1 MNKFCLIFILFFPLI
16 TFSAG
21 DKKEIIESNNDL
33 MLLKKEIEKEKS
45 EIKKIDQS
53 KISVNLKL
61 KAIEKEIAFNEAVL
75 SEINKQY
82 IKIKGNQQ
90 LIGEKI
96 DILTRDI
103 EVLMKE
109 VRKGNIYLVD
119 NRGIINL
126 KLLIF
131 SRSYHEMIKNL
142 EIIEKV
148 NIKLKDKI
156 SQIAMK
162 KKEIEELNK
171 QFAEKSKELEN
182 LKKIKWEVLR
192 ELQNQ
197 KVIYTQTLAVL
208 DVDKKHKESYY
219 SILQSRYEELN
230 KRILEVEK
238 ENRNSNFTP
247 SGTGFGK
254 LKGFLDWPVKGRI
267 VEGFGVKY
275 VESLKTEIYNKGV
288 KIEVNGDGFV
298 RSVHDGVVKYVDWIK
313 GYGNLVIISHPDD
326 FYTIY
331 ANIDDVLVKNGQR
344 VTKGEKIG
352 IIDVDIKEVQ
362 HYLYFEIRKNNNAL
376 NPQEWLKKEAT

>member
-1 MNKFCLIFILFFPLI
+1 MNKFWLIFILFFPLM
-16 TFSAG
+16 TFSAEN
-21 DKKEIIESNNDL
+21 KKEIIESSNDL

-53 KISVNLKL
+53 KTSVGLKL
-61 KAIEKEIAFNEAVL
+61 KVIEKEIAFNEAVL
-75 SEINKQY
+75 SEINKKY
-82 IKIKGNQQ
+82 SKVKENQQ
-90 LIGEKI
+90 LIGDKI
-96 DILTRDI
+96 YILTRDI

-119 NRGIINL
+119 NRGVINL

-156 SQIAMK
+156 SQIATK

-171 QFAEKSKELEN
+171 QFDEKSKELEN
-182 LKKIKWEVLR
+182 LKKIKWEVLK

-197 KVIYTQTLAVL
+197 KVIYMQTLTVL

-219 SILQSRYEELN
+219 LILQSRYEDLN
-230 KRILEVEK
+230 KRVLEIEK
-238 ENRNSNFTP
+238 ENKNTHFNQTAI
-247 SGTGFGK
+247 GFGK
-254 LKGFLDWPVKGRI
+254 LKGLLDWPVKGKI

-344 VTKGEKIG
+344 VSKGEKIG